1 MRSNGGWRVR
11 GVVVVCAVLDLLV
24 AGCGGSD
31 GPGPPPTPLPPT
43 IACPADRQTPASQG
57 QPTPVNY
64 DVPVAQNGQAPVNVV
79 CAPASGSSFSIG
91 DTDVTC
97 TATDAL
103 ARTAT
108 CSFIVSVTAVPQ
120 ISVTKIVAYGD
131 SLTEGVTSPDP
142 TTLLLNLPDSYPMK
156 LQALLSARYT
166 DQAVEVF
173 NEGCSGEFANGSSR
187 NCAGGVKRLPGV
199 LDRDKPQVV
208 LLMHGANDLN
218 NDRPISDVVGAL
230 EQMIDEAQ
238 RRGIVVIVASLPP
251 QNPDGSRGNGAEAL
265 PEFSR
270 QVGRMAADEDAI
282 FLDLFNILGTWQG
295 YIGVDGLHPTPAGYQ
310 RIAELWQEEIRRKFE
325 ITGDPPQTLRLT
337 RGRQGRSV
345 GRWNPTNLRTYEP
358 ASTGRRRGWR

>member
-173 NEGCSGEFANGSSR
+173 NEGCSGESANGSSR

-310 RIAELWQEEIRRKFE
+310 RIAELWRDEIQRKFE
-325 ITGDPPQTLRLT
+325 VTGNPPETLRLT
-337 RGRQGRSV
+337 RGR
-345 GRWNPTNLRTYEP
+345 
-358 ASTGRRRGWR
+358 